1 MGYRAEKEKIENKIR
16 VIKLIALYIVLALM
30 LGLCIFSAFCPPI
43 RWKYYVKKP
52 NVSKRVDGEMR
63 IHFLDVGQGDCT
75 VIELPDG
82 KVAMIDGGDTSD
94 VTAKAVLRYLN
105 ALKIKTIDYLIV
117 THPDSDHCGSLKKVL
132 QQKDVLN
139 AYLPAANP
147 EKTGATYAEVYQQLL
162 EEDCKCIYAESG
174 ETFGSTNAGYTFTC
188 LYPYVRNEWSNPYNG
203 ESTVVWLDYM
213 GTSAIFMG
221 DATWGTEREL
231 MSNHELGLLENLGVD
246 LSSTEILK
254 VGHHGSNSSTSLEF
268 LEYLNVKASVISC
281 GENNPY
287 GHPVDEVL
295 QNITQAG
302 SKTYRTDCN
311 GTVMISVKDGEG
323 FAVKTEK

>member
-52 NVSKRVDGEMR
+52 NVSKRVNGEMR

-75 VIELPDG
+75 LIELPDG

-147 EKTGATYAEVYQQLL
+147 EKTGGTYAEVYQQLL

-203 ESTVVWLDYM
+203 ESTVVWLDYK

-302 SKTYRTDCN
+302 SKIYRTDCN